1 MLLTHLF
8 AIFPP
13 KLPETTTDSPV
24 SWPNGEASDDERRGA
39 RAQPSRSLERRRD
52 DLLTRTRPVEPV
64 GFAQTPLA
72 TKMASKKSG
81 HVYAAAVELGIDT
94 ENESRFF
101 AIAREMCDESS
112 VPEEWNMYFDD
123 NTKRFFYNNKKSGE
137 SIWQHPN
144 IEYFKCCVYMER
156 TGKLLLQQNEYSRPP
171 TQDEVNAM
179 AEYFDVDVDKDHKD
193 VQRIVRMAI
202 NAPLPPEWI
211 ELDSGGDEVV
221 FQNKKSG
228 EVRDEHPLDPYF
240 RELIRKERKK
250 QRPPQ
255 TSAEAPASSTAT
267 TSAADPDD
275 RASALGDSSTA
286 KNQMKNQLR
295 DQLYGSPAINKIR
308 KEVEKEVKKELDE
321 KGLGIDHLRSSLN
334 MKHGDVSRG
343 NSARF
348 SAKAAEEAAAGA
360 SETSQLLSLETEH
373 LSGDEGDNGL
383 SETLD
388 KSVSL
393 PRIPQLGKDS
403 ELKQLTS
410 KGHSIAHSQKKE
422 KIQVIVRSRPLEKR
436 AVSAWSMDERNGCIT
451 LRDDVRLRHAKHFYG
466 EVQQRQSREHRGVV
480 SYAFDKVYSDTSTTS
495 AVYNQS
501 VRAIVKSALEGIN
514 GTIFAYGQTGSGK
527 TFTILGTP
535 DNPGVL
541 MLAINDIFSQIS
553 SPSSVYDH
561 TLKVGMLE
569 IYNEELRDLLA
580 PPQNRWHAGERL
592 QIKEDPILGVKVS
605 GLQEEVVTDKQRI
618 RNLISKG
625 LHRRQ
630 TGATKLNLESSRSHT
645 IFRMVIES
653 RLKGAKKG
661 SKAKG
666 SVRVSTLNFVDLAG
680 SERLAKSG
688 NVGIRAQESTQIN
701 LSLMQLGNVISKL
714 ALGRPGDFIPYRNS
728 NLTRILQPSLG
739 GNART
744 VIVATMSHASL
755 HAEETS
761 HTLRFAARA
770 KTVTNHVLV
779 NEVVSDNA
787 LVKQYKREIQ
797 VLQQELKNKE
807 EKGKEAQ
814 IVRELEAKVVE
825 LEADNVNLSD
835 RLEAMK
841 AKGISDSP
849 PPSPVPLDLPT
860 VADGKKHSGP
870 SLPIEKALL
879 SIARAAGVG
888 RSGGGGR
895 EQKAE
900 DILYAV
906 RVMRAERDELRRI
919 AKAKDKFKEEIAIRL
934 HQESLLQAERQEMEE
949 ACNKLEDLIGGK
961 GQAESLADRL
971 KLAVDSIVVMSAELA
986 TMERHRKELISLT
999 KEHEKAVLQATAK
1012 LEKMKKKEKE
1022 LDAVTHENVKLK
1034 EQLQL
1039 ALKER
1044 NDFAKKLDIDPS
1056 TLDNNAQGR
1065 SLPGGAAM
1073 NYANTLENHLRKE
1086 KDKVKN
1092 MEMDIQLY
1100 RRRIATILGVR
1111 ETEESGKQN
1120 QVIGGAAIVAAREAQ
1135 EKLAFAQKKVQV
1147 LEKDRAQ
1154 LIDQIKKLEGVIPED
1169 YVENMDEMEDA
1180 EQLKNRLY
1188 SLSLEVTTLTKE
1200 RNQLLAFIQALSAK
1214 YELPNLT
1221 ESIQSMQSRTH
1232 PQAFKDNRHAQM
1244 INNHYAMGG
1253 PNVDQYD
1260 VSMQNGGNQWQKPAK
1275 KKKRREWVSPADK
1288 QDSLQADIVKL
1299 RKRLVEVE
1307 RARQDAIGRLQA
1319 QTRAT
1324 KLQKQNNEKVSA
1336 QMAQATGELQHLK
1349 LQLQDCIG
1357 QLNYERRTAKMLQQR
1372 LKQVEIENEDLR
1384 LLVEN

>member
-1 MLLTHLF
+1 
-8 AIFPP
+8 
-13 KLPETTTDSPV
+13 
-24 SWPNGEASDDERRGA
+24 
-39 RAQPSRSLERRRD
+39 
-52 DLLTRTRPVEPV
+52 
-64 GFAQTPLA
+64 
-72 TKMASKKSG
+72 MAVNMSN
-81 HVYAAAVELGIDT
+81 HIYAAAVELGIDT

-123 NTKRFFYNNKKSGE
+123 NTKRFFYNHKKTGE

-144 IEYFKCCVYMER
+144 LEYFKCCVFMER

-171 TQDEVNAM
+171 TQDEINAM
-179 AEYFDVDVDKDHKD
+179 SEYFDVDLNRDSKD
-193 VQRIVRMAI
+193 VQRIVKMAI

-211 ELDSGGDEVV
+211 ELESGGDEVV
-221 FQNKKSG
+221 FQNKKTG

-240 RELIRKERKK
+240 RELILKERKK
-250 QRPPQ
+250 AKAG
-255 TSAEAPASSTAT
+255 SLGGAEKPASPRE
-267 TSAADPDD
+267 SAGDVP
-275 RASALGDSSTA
+275 RKGEGGEGEKPSEDSSGT
-286 KNQMKNQLR
+286 KSQLQNQLR
-295 DQLYGSPAINKIR
+295 EQLYGSPAINKIR
-308 KEVEKEVKKELDE
+308 KEVENEVKKELEE
-321 KGLGIDHLRSSLN
+321 KGLGIENMRASLN
-334 MKHGDVSRG
+334 NKNDLFSSQPDHRGGPDSDDHGVAG
-343 NSARF
+343 N
-348 SAKAAEEAAAGA
+348 GNN
-360 SETSQLLSLETEH
+360 SQLLSLDKDQG
-373 LSGDEGDNGL
+373 SAGDAEGLGEDGL
-383 SETLD
+383 SETFD
-388 KSVSL
+388 KSTTL
-393 PRIPQLGKDS
+393 PKIPHLGKDS

-410 KGHSIAHSQKKE
+410 KGHSILHSQKEE

-436 AVSAWSMDERNGCIT
+436 AMSAWAVNERNGSIT

-466 EVQQRQSREHRGVV
+466 DVQQRQSRESRGVV
-480 SYAFDKVYSDTSTTS
+480 QYAFDKVYGDGSTTS
-495 AVYNQS
+495 SLYNQS
-501 VRAIVKSALEGIN
+501 VRSIVKSALEGIN

-527 TFTILGTP
+527 TYTILGTN

-541 MLAINDIFSQIS
+541 MLAINDIFSQLS
-553 SPSSVYDH
+553 SPSSMYEH

-592 QIKEDPILGVKVS
+592 QIKEDPVLGVKVN
-605 GLQEEVVTDKQRI
+605 GLQEEVVTSKQRVK
-618 RNLISKG
+618 NLISKG

-645 IFRMVIES
+645 IFRMVIET
-653 RLKGAKKG
+653 RHKGAVNKKS
-661 SKAKG
+661 SK
-666 SVRVSTLNFVDLAG
+666 SVKVSTLNFVDLAG

-688 NVGIRAQESTQIN
+688 NTGIRAQESTQIN

-714 ALGRPGDFIPYRNS
+714 SMGRPGEFIPYRNS

-797 VLQQELKNKE
+797 VLQQELKKKE
-807 EKGKEAQ
+807 EKGREAEM
-814 IVRELEAKVVE
+814 VRELEAKVVE
-825 LEADNVNLSD
+825 LENDNVNLSD

-849 PPSPVPLDLPT
+849 PPSPVHLDLPA
-860 VADGKKHSGP
+860 VSDKKHGGP
-870 SLPIEKALL
+870 SVPIEKALL

-895 EQKAE
+895 EQRAE

-919 AKAKDKFKEEIAIRL
+919 VKAKDKFKEEIALRL
-934 HQESLLQAERQEMEE
+934 HQESLLQAERQEIEE

-961 GQAESLADRL
+961 GQAEGLSDRL
-971 KLAVDSIVVMSAELA
+971 KLAVDSIIVMSAELA

-1012 LEKMKKKEKE
+1012 LDKMKDKEKE
-1022 LDAVTHENVKLK
+1022 LDTKTHEIVKLK
-1034 EQLQL
+1034 EQLHVT
-1039 ALKER
+1039 LKER
-1044 NDFAKKLDIDPS
+1044 NDFAKQLNIDPS
-1056 TLDNNAQGR
+1056 TLDNKSQGK

-1073 NYANTLENHLRKE
+1073 NYANTLESHLRKE
-1086 KDKVKN
+1086 KEKVKTY
-1092 MEMDIQLY
+1092 ELDIQLY

-1111 ETEESGKQN
+1111 EAEENGKQN
-1120 QVIGGAAIVAAREAQ
+1120 QTVGGAAVVAAREAQ
-1135 EKLAFAQKKVQV
+1135 EKLAHAQKKVQA
-1147 LEKDRAQ
+1147 LEKDRAH
-1154 LIDQIKKLEGVIPED
+1154 LVEQIKKLEGVIPED
-1169 YVENMDEMEDA
+1169 FVDNMEEMQDA

-1188 SLSLEVTTLTKE
+1188 ALSMEVTTLTKE
-1200 RNQLLAFIQALSAK
+1200 RNQLLAFIQALSSK
-1214 YELPNLT
+1214 YELPNI
-1221 ESIQSMQSRTH
+1221 ESIQTVQSRTH
-1232 PQAFKDNRHAQM
+1232 PPQAYKDNRIPQNGNLM
-1244 INNHYAMGG
+1244 NKYGNMDMGGG
-1253 PNVDQYD
+1253 PNMGQYD
-1260 VSMQNGGNQWQKPAK
+1260 ISMQGDGQWPQKSRRN
-1275 KKKRREWVSPADK
+1275 KKRREWVSPGEK

-1307 RARQDAIGRLQA
+1307 RARQDAIARLQA

-1324 KLQKQNNEKVSA
+1324 KLQKQNNEKIAS
-1336 QMAQATGELQHLK
+1336 QAAIVANEIQHLK
-1349 LQLQDCIG
+1349 QELQNCVG
-1357 QLNYERRTAKMLQQR
+1357 QLNYERRTAKMFQNR
-1372 LKQVEIENEDLR
+1372 IKQLEIENEDLR
-1384 LLVEN
+1384 NNLELFAA

>member
-1 MLLTHLF
+1 MV
-8 AIFPP
+8 AGPEISVYGIFNSSNFFPLGAFP
-13 KLPETTTDSPV
+13 LEKGQV
-24 SWPNGEASDDERRGA
+24 SGPGSTKGDHAERGEEASLR
-39 RAQPSRSLERRRD
+39 
-52 DLLTRTRPVEPV
+52 
-64 GFAQTPLA
+64 LA
-72 TKMASKKSG
+72 KMASSSTSG
-81 HVYAAAVELGIDT
+81 QVYAAAVELGIDT

-101 AIAREMCDESS
+101 AIAREMCDEAS
-112 VPEEWNMYFDD
+112 VPDEWNMYFDE
-123 NTKRFFYNNKKSGE
+123 NTKRFFYNNKESGE

-144 IEYFKCCVYMER
+144 LEYFKCCVFMER
-156 TGKLLLQQNEYSRPP
+156 QGKLLLQQNEYSRPP
-171 TQDEVNAM
+171 TQDEVDAM
-179 AEYFDVDVDKDHKD
+179 AEYFDVDLERDHKD
-193 VQRIVRMAI
+193 VLRVVKMAI

-240 RELIRKERKK
+240 RELIRKERK
-250 QRPPQ
+250 R
-255 TSAEAPASSTAT
+255 TEAPGDAAALESPANQAVEADGT
-267 TSAADPDD
+267 TLEDS
-275 RASALGDSSTA
+275 ASAKS
-286 KNQMKNQLR
+286 QMKRELR
-295 DQLYGSPAINKIR
+295 EQLYGSPLNKIR
-308 KEVEKEVKKELDE
+308 KEVEKEVKKELEE
-321 KGLGIDHLRSSLN
+321 KGLGIENMRSSLGA
-334 MKHGDVSRG
+334 KEALASGGQSGRFGAGRG
-343 NSARF
+343 SEEASSARKD
-348 SAKAAEEAAAGA
+348 SGPAAPQVLPADDEHPEGEGTGVGD
-360 SETSQLLSLETEH
+360 SDSGFDNSLSLP
-373 LSGDEGDNGL
+373 
-383 SETLD
+383 
-388 KSVSL
+388 K
-393 PRIPQLGKDS
+393 IPQLGKDS

-410 KGHSIAHSQKKE
+410 KGHSILHSQKEE
-422 KIQVIVRSRPLEKR
+422 KIQVVVRARPLEKR
-436 AVSAWSMDERNGCIT
+436 AVSAWAVDERNGCIT

-466 EVQQRQSREHRGVV
+466 EVQQRQSRDHGGIVQ
-480 SYAFDKVYSDTSTTS
+480 YAFDKVYNDSSVTSG
-495 AVYNQS
+495 VYNES
-501 VRAIVKSALEGIN
+501 VRNVVKSALEGIN

-527 TFTILGTP
+527 TFTILGTQ
-535 DNPGVL
+535 DNPGML
-541 MLAINDIFSQIS
+541 MLAINDIFNQIS
-553 SPSSVYDH
+553 SSTSAFEY

-592 QIKEDPILGVKVS
+592 QIKEDPVLGVKVN
-605 GLQEEVVTDKQRI
+605 GLQEETVKDKR
-618 RNLISKG
+618 RVRSLISKG

-653 RLKGAKKG
+653 RHKGSSSKKG
-661 SKAKG
+661 KG

-688 NVGIRAQESTQIN
+688 NVGVRAQESTQIN

-714 ALGRPGDFIPYRNS
+714 SLGRPGDFIPYRNS

-739 GNART
+739 GSARC

-807 EKGKEAQ
+807 EKGREAEL
-814 IVRELEAKVVE
+814 VKELEAKVVE

-849 PPSPVPLDLPT
+849 PPSPVHLDLPA
-860 VADGKKHSGP
+860 VANKKHKGP

-919 AKAKDKFKEEIAIRL
+919 VKAKDKFKEEIAIRL
-934 HQESLLQAERQEMEE
+934 NQESLLQEERQDMEE
-949 ACNKLEDLIGGK
+949 SCNKLEDLIGGK
-961 GQAESLADRL
+961 GQAESLSDRL
-971 KLAVDSIVVMSAELA
+971 RLAVDSIVVMSAELA

-1012 LEKMKKKEKE
+1012 MEKMKKKEKE
-1022 LDAVTHENVKLK
+1022 VDSLVHENVKLK
-1034 EQLQL
+1034 EQLQV

-1044 NDFAKKLDIDPS
+1044 NDFAKRLDIDIS
-1056 TLDNNAQGR
+1056 TLENGGQGR

-1073 NYANTLENHLRKE
+1073 NYANTLESHLKKE
-1086 KDKVKN
+1086 KEKVKN
-1092 MEMDIQLY
+1092 YEMDIQLY

-1111 ETEESGKQN
+1111 ESEESGNQN
-1120 QVIGGAAIVAAREAQ
+1120 QVIGGAAIVAARDAQ
-1135 EKLAFAQKKVQV
+1135 EKLAISEQRVQA
-1147 LEKDRAQ
+1147 LEKDRDQ
-1154 LIDQIKKLEGVIPED
+1154 LVEHIKKLEGVIPED
-1169 YVENMDEMEDA
+1169 FMGDDELQDA

-1188 SLSLEVTTLTKE
+1188 ALSLEVTTLTKE

-1214 YELPNLT
+1214 YELPNVT
-1221 ESIQSMQSRTH
+1221 ETIQSMQSRTH
-1232 PQAFKDNRHAQM
+1232 PQGLKDNRQAQM
-1244 INNHYAMGG
+1244 MNSHYPMGG
-1253 PNVDQYD
+1253 HNMDQYD
-1260 VSMQNGGNQWQKPAK
+1260 VSMQQGGGGGAWQKSK

-1324 KLQKQNNEKVSA
+1324 KMQRQTNEKLVV
-1336 QMAQATGELQHLK
+1336 QANEATAEVQHLK
-1349 LQLQDCIG
+1349 HQLQEMIG
-1357 QLNYERRTAKMLQQR
+1357 MLNYERRTGKMLQQR

-1384 LLVEN
+1384 LLVG